1 MDNLTSLY
9 QLQTEVG
16 TVLGKNYFVVKPIG
30 WASYHEPLEW
40 NNMVQWCVDTLG
52 PSGTSDLPGAWSPD
66 QRWYV
71 NSARFWF
78 RDEADRTM
86 FILRFS

>member
-1 MDNLTSLY
+1 M
-9 QLQTEVG
+9 
-16 TVLGKNYFVVKPIG
+16 VK
-30 WASYHEPLEW
+30 
-40 NNMVQWCVDTLG
+40 WCVDTLG
-52 PSGTSDLPGAWSPD
+52 PSGTAERPGVWSPN

>member
-1 MDNLTSLY
+1 LDKIPYLY

-16 TVLGKNYFVVKPIG
+16 TVLGTDYFVVKPTG
-30 WASYHEPLEW
+30 WDNLHNPLEW
-40 NNMVQWCVDTLG
+40 NNMVKWCVDTLG
-52 PSGTSDLPGAWSPD
+52 PSGTAERPGVWSPN